1 MGLAVKL
8 RKYVL
13 LKLLTISE
21 AIPQLSPEAFP
32 RPGDATTSEHV
43 GAIAECMLVLLQ
55 RSQPVLDAIVLL
67 EAATILRG
75 MLKRARESRGDF
87 RVFLNVQLRRLTTS
101 ASAAE
106 EASSTV

>member
-1 MGLAVKL
+1 MFELL
-8 RKYVL
+8 R
-13 LKLLTISE
+13 
-21 AIPQLSPEAFP
+21 
-32 RPGDATTSEHV
+32 R
-43 GAIAECMLVLLQ
+43 AE
-55 RSQPVLDAIVLL
+55 PVLDATLLL

-106 EASSTV
+106 EASSTVGNGEAVSERRTSEKNVGGRSAHTRSA